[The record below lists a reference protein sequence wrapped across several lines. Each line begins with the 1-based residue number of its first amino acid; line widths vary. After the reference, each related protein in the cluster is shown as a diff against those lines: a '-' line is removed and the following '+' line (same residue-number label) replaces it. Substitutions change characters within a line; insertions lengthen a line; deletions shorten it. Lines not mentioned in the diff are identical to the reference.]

1 MAIQPKSVSQAA
13 AVAAQRLKSETI
25 TGVKDHQG
33 LFLVISQGQSP
44 PRLLVSR
51 VYTGSNYQHIP

>member
-1 MAIQPKSVSQAA
+1 MAIKSKRVSQAA
-13 AVAAQRLKSETI
+13 AVATQRLKSETI
-25 TGVKDHQG
+25 TGVKDLQW